1 MMNFAA
7 HTKRRS
13 LGMLLAGAL
22 ALAVLPAQAQE
33 TRKISH
39 AKGETV
45 IPAAPKSVLVFDL
58 ATLDTL
64 QALGVD
70 VKGVPTVK
78 MPAHLAQYADAKYVK
93 IGSLFEPDL
102 EAVHGAR
109 PDLIITGGRS
119 AAKYAELAK
128 IAPTIDLTVD
138 AKNFLPSVYRNA
150 ETLGT
155 IFGKPAQ
162 AQAQALVRQNQD
174 AIAALKTVAAKGGK
188 GLMILTNGGKMSAYG
203 PGSRF
208 GVLHDGF
215 GIVPAQT
222 NLAQSNHGQAISF
235 EFLLQT
241 NPDWLFVLDRD
252 AAIGREGSAAQRLL
266 DNELVRKTTAW
277 NKKQVVYLDAA
288 NWYLLGS
295 AGQGALRA
303 NIAQISKAMG
313 AAAPAAPATAAK

>member
-1 MMNFAA
+1 MNFAA

>member
-45 IPAAPKSVLVFDL
+45 IPAAPKSALVFDL

-155 IFGKPAQ
+155 IFGKP